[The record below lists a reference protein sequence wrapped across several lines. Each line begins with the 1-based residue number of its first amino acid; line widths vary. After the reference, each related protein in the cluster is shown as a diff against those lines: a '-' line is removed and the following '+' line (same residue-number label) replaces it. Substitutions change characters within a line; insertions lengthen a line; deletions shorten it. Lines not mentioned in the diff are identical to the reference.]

1 MAKTSRPLPNLND
14 LDTGPFWRATKDK
27 RLTYQQCSDCGALVF
42 HPRRHCTGCLG
53 GALQWKTSA
62 GLGRVYT
69 YSIVR
74 QSYHPFFRQQ
84 VPYAVAWVD
93 LDEGPRLV
101 SNLVG
106 VADPG
111 RDIQIG
117 MRVKVRWEAHE
128 ALCLPLFE
136 PA

>member
-1 MAKTSRPLPNLND
+1 MANPSRPLPNLKD
-14 LDTGPFWRATKDK
+14 LDTRAFWRATKDK
-27 RLTYQQCSDCGALVF
+27 RLTYQQCGDCGALVF

-53 GALQWKTSA
+53 GTLQWRISA
-62 GLGRVYT
+62 GLGAVYT

-84 VPYAVAWVD
+84 APYAVAWID

-106 VADPG
+106 VADPA
-111 RDIQIG
+111 RDIKIG
-117 MRVKVRWEAHE
+117 MRVKVCWEEHE
-128 ALCLPLFE
+128 TLCLPLFQ
-136 PA
+136 PV